1 MSLSVFSALS
11 LSFARAFF
19 RGGGINLCLDLIPSE
34 VEAEDG
40 MIGHVGE
47 LFTVC

>member
-1 MSLSVFSALS
+1 MSLSVFSALP

-34 VEAEDG
+34 AEDG